1 MKIENMFV
9 RDINREIDG
18 VIKVDFTDKISEE
31 LDEYVV
37 TKEIAKHL
45 EKFYSNYEIGIKGE
59 TTKIGTWISG
69 FFGSGKSNFIKNLSH
84 LLDNKEVVDKNGN
97 IKKPIEYFEKKIED
111 PILLSKM
118 KKLSEVETETILF
131 NIDAKS
137 PMNNKGKDD
146 AILKVFI
153 KVLNEHRGLCAEI
166 PGVAH
171 MEKTL
176 IKEGVYDKF
185 KDIFKKIRGFEWE
198 KRREGFYLDK
208 KYVAESISK
217 VFNIPS
223 EDALEYLQNIVMNYS
238 IDIETFAKEVKEYID
253 SKSENFHLV
262 FLVDEIG
269 QYIGNDGN
277 LMLNLQT
284 ITEKL
289 STECKGKAWI
299 IVTSQEKIDEVC
311 TNIKGND
318 FSKIQGRF
326 DTKLSMSSMSVD
338 EVIKKRILEKKENTK
353 MLLKSI
359 YGEESITLKNIISF
373 DGARKDLLSYQD
385 EVDFIETYPFV
396 PYQFKVLQSV
406 FEQVRKHGNSGK
418 HLSEGE
424 RSMLSAFKDSAVKYK
439 DEKEGI
445 LIPFDIFYES
455 IVEFL
460 NPTITRVIERASN
473 KNVELKDDNFNIRVL
488 KLLFM
493 LKYLNDEI
501 PANLENIA
509 SLMVDNIHVDKI
521 ALREKVL
528 KSLEKL
534 KNENLIQQNGDVYIF
549 LTDDE
554 QDINREIAEEHIEEK
569 AISKELSDYIFRQ
582 IYDQRKFRF
591 TTKNKLKYD
600 KDYNKKMDGIVIN
613 NGQYEFGINVISP
626 LSDDYFKADEALIM
640 QSHSNK
646 EVIIKLKDSEY
657 KNELEEAMKIAKYI
671 NRTNI
676 DSQPTNKQKI
686 IADKKDEIKFRR
698 ARCLKK
704 LENAIIE
711 AEFFVCGYKKSV
723 KGNTAN
729 EKIRVALNDVC
740 EYVYENID
748 HIKKKAES
756 LNDIVSILKNKE
768 VKQNFD
774 GIEPYSNEVAE
785 REVEDFIKI
794 TEPVEQVRVKTLI
807 TRFTAQPF
815 GWDALDVS
823 AIVAK
828 LMVDEKIRCKF
839 NGEFLDIDDTR
850 KTAEILTQSS
860 SIDKVIINKKIKI
873 DERLINQVKDISKDF
888 FKEITDSKNEDDIA
902 KDIRKNTNI
911 KINSIN
917 GYLKLYTR
925 KYPGKSMFEKGKD
938 LLNKLLEQRENI
950 TLFNWIINNRLE
962 LLDWIDDV
970 EDPIRFFENQREIFD
985 KGLDIIEK
993 CNNSKDYLDDD
1004 MKKLYESI
1012 LNILEDITPYKD
1024 IKNIPTYVEEI
1035 EKGLEEKL
1043 KEKKVI
1049 ALGLINKDYDFLK
1062 LRAKQYGVAS
1072 DTKAKIIKEFDNL
1085 IEEIKEQ
1092 QDIYKVDAK
1101 ITQSSFKRNYFD
1113 EKITQDIQKSKEND
1127 EKLKEKSNEGIIDIV
1142 ISGVEFKE
1150 TKTVEVKPEKY
1161 KKEVE
1166 KVIISKLVDITL
1178 LKTEKDVEVY
1188 IEQLTAKLKG
1198 IIRSNKEVEIER

>member
-1072 DTKAKIIKEFDNL
+1072 DTKAKIIEEFDNL

>member
-37 TKEIAKHL
+37 TKEIVKHL
-45 EKFYSNYEIGIKGE
+45 DKFYNNYEKGVDGE
-59 TTKIGTWISG
+59 TTKIGVWVSG
-69 FFGSGKSNFIKNLSH
+69 FFGSGKSNFIKILSY
-84 LLDNKEVVDKNGN
+84 LLGNEEVVDKDGN
-97 IKKPIEYFEKKIED
+97 IRKPIEYFEEKIED
-111 PILLSKM
+111 PILLSNM
-118 KKLSEVETETILF
+118 KRLSEVETETILF

-137 PMNNKGKDD
+137 PMNNKGKDN

-171 MEKTL
+171 MERAL

-185 KDIFKKIRGFEWE
+185 KDIFKEIRGFEWE

-208 KYVAESISK
+208 KYVAEAISEVLSIP
-217 VFNIPS
+217 I
-223 EDALEYLQNIVMNYS
+223 EDALEYLQNRVINYS

-253 SKSENFHLV
+253 SKGENFHLV
-262 FLVDEIG
+262 FLADEIG

-289 STECKGKAWI
+289 STECRGRAWI

-311 TNIKGND
+311 TNIKGID

-373 DGARKDLLSYQD
+373 DGARKDLLSYED
-385 EVDFIETYPFV
+385 EVDFVETYPFV

-439 DEKEGI
+439 NKEEGI

-473 KNVELKDDNFNIRVL
+473 KNIALKDDNFNIRVL

-509 SLMVDNIHVDKI
+509 SLMVDNINVDKI
-521 ALREKVL
+521 ALREKIL

-534 KNENLIQQNGDVYIF
+534 KNENLIQQSGDVYVF

-554 QDINREIAEEHIEEK
+554 QDINKEIAEERIEEK
-569 AISKELSDYIFRQ
+569 AISKELSDYVFRQ
-582 IYDQRKFRF
+582 IYEQRKFRF
-591 TTKNKLKYD
+591 ITNNKLKYD
-600 KDYNKKMDGIVIN
+600 KDYNKKMDEIVIN
-613 NGQYEFGINVISP
+613 NGKCEFGINVISP
-626 LSDDYFKADEALIM
+626 LSEDYFKADEALMM

-646 EVIIKLKDSEY
+646 EVIIKLKGSEY
-657 KNELEEAMKIAKYI
+657 KSELEEAMRIEKYI
-671 NRTNI
+671 DRTNI
-676 DSQPTNKQKI
+676 GAQPTNKQKI

-698 ARCLKK
+698 ARCLEK
-704 LENAIIE
+704 LENAIKE
-711 AEFFVCGYKKSV
+711 AEFFICGDKKNV

-729 EKIRVALNDVC
+729 EKIRNSLNDVC
-740 EYVYENID
+740 KYVYGNIEY
-748 HIKKKAES
+748 IKKKAES
-756 LNDIVSILKNKE
+756 LNDIVAILKTKE
-768 VKQNFD
+768 VDQSFE
-774 GIEPYSNEVAE
+774 GVEPYSNEVAE

-839 NGEFLDIDDTR
+839 SGEFLDIDDTR
-850 KTAEILTQSS
+850 KTAEALTQSS
-860 SIDKVIINKKIKI
+860 SIDRVIINKKVKI
-873 DERLINQVKDISKDF
+873 DERLINKVKDISMEF
-888 FKEITDSKNEDDIA
+888 FKETTDIRNEDDIA
-902 KDIRKNTNI
+902 KYIKKNTNI
-911 KINSIN
+911 KIDSIN
-917 GYLKLYTR
+917 RYLKLYTR
-925 KYPGKSMFEKGKD
+925 KYPGKSMFEKGKK
-938 LLNKLLEQRENI
+938 LLDELLEQRENI
-950 TLFNWIINNRLE
+950 TLFNWIVDNELE
-962 LLDWIDDV
+962 LLEWIDDV
-970 EDPIRFFENQREIFD
+970 EEPIRFFENQREIFD
-985 KGLDIIEK
+985 KGLDIIAK
-993 CNNSKDYLDDD
+993 CDNSKDYLDDD
-1004 MKKLYESI
+1004 MKKTYENV
-1012 LNILEDITPYKD
+1012 LNILKDIRPYKD
-1024 IKNIPTYVEEI
+1024 IKKIPTYVEEI
-1035 EKGLEEKL
+1035 EKRFEEKL
-1043 KEKKVI
+1043 KEKKAI
-1049 ALGLINKDYDFLK
+1049 ALESINEDYDFLK
-1062 LRAKQYGVAS
+1062 LRAEQYGVAT
-1072 DTKAKIIKEFDNL
+1072 DTKEKIIEEFDNFV
-1085 IEEIKEQ
+1085 EEVKEQ

-1101 ITQSSFKRNYFD
+1101 VTQSSIKRKYFD
-1113 EKITQDIQKSKEND
+1113 EKIAQDIHKAEESD
-1127 EKLKEKSNEGIIDIV
+1127 IKLKEKSNIRLV
-1142 ISGVEFKE
+1142 IESKGT
-1150 TKTVEVKPEKY
+1150 TKVQFKPEKP

-1166 KVIISKLVDITL
+1166 KVRISELVDISL

-1188 IEQLTAKLKG
+1188 ISQLTTKLKD
-1198 IIRSNKEVEIER
+1198 IIRSNKEVKIER